1 MGSRPR
7 SVASAL
13 RGGGR
18 GWVLAAVAVGW
29 LFILGGRFLVPALLP
44 QIKDAF
50 DLGNT
55 GGGVAVTL
63 IWMTYGLT
71 QSPAGVLTDRLG
83 ERRLLAG
90 SLALSAAS
98 VVVLGVAPVFL
109 AFLVGCA
116 AFGFATG
123 LYGPARGTVLSRT
136 FMGSDNAAIG
146 ITLAAGSVGSAVLPF
161 LAGGLVS
168 SLGWRWVVGTLVAP
182 LAVAAGFAWWAIPAH
197 DPGQQDRE
205 SSAATQVRDVG
216 GAIRSRGVVLAT
228 VGSTLM
234 VWGFQ
239 ALSAFYVTYLV
250 EIREF
255 DQQVAAGMLS
265 LVFVGGAVA
274 QVGGGVVADRFGS
287 RGVLIATSAVG
298 ALSVGAIPFVHG
310 QVGLA
315 ALSLVIGI
323 RLAIAPVANAY
334 IIATLPDAVTGSAWG
349 TLRTLFFIVGATG
362 STFVGVMGD
371 AALFDEA
378 FLVLAGVTGVAAL
391 LYALL
396 PTRAEA

>member
-1 MGSRPR
+1 MVSRLR
-7 SVASAL
+7 SVASEL
-13 RGGGR
+13 RGDGR
-18 GWVLAAVAVGW
+18 GWVLVAVAVGW

-44 QIKDAF
+44 QVKAAF

-55 GGGVAVTL
+55 GGGIAVTV
-63 IWMTYGLT
+63 IWLTYGLT

-136 FMGSDNAAIG
+136 FAGSDNAAIG
-146 ITLAAGSVGSAVLPF
+146 VTLAAGSVGSAVLPF
-161 LAGGLVS
+161 VAGGLVDAI
-168 SLGWRWVVGTLVAP
+168 GWRRVVGTLVPP
-182 LAVAAGFAWWAIPAH
+182 LAVAAGFAWWAVPSH
-197 DPGQQDRE
+197 QTD
-205 SSAATQVRDVG
+205 VRDDGSPDDLVG
-216 GAIRSRGVVLAT
+216 DVTAAVRTRAVALAT
-228 VGSTLM
+228 IASTLM

-239 ALSAFYVTYLV
+239 ALSAFYVTYLYEV
-250 EIREF
+250 RGF

-274 QVGGGVVADRFGS
+274 QIGGGVVADRFS
-287 RGVLIATSAVG
+287 SPGVLASTSAIG
-298 ALSVGAIPFVHG
+298 ALAVGAIPFVHG
-310 QVGLA
+310 EA
-315 ALSLVIGI
+315 PIAILSLVIGI
-323 RLAIAPVANAY
+323 RLAISPVSNAY
-334 IIATLPDAVTGSAWG
+334 IIAALPEAVTGSAWG
-349 TLRTLFFIVGATG
+349 TLRTGFFIVGATG
-362 STFVGVMGD
+362 STFVGLMAD

-378 FLVLAGVTGVAAL
+378 FLVLAAVTGVAAL

-396 PTRAEA
+396 PQRAET